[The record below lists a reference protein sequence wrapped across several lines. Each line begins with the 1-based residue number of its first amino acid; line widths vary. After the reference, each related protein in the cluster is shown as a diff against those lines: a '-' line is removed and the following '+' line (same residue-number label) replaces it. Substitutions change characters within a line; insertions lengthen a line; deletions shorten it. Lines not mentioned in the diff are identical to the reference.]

1 MEPSGPLRPR
11 ALRCCA
17 PLLAGWLL
25 GSAPAL
31 AQRTE
36 EAGSLSGADAP
47 ETTQPAPGAT
57 AAGVKPPEVLSPSQP
72 EYPDAAR
79 AEGLEARVT
88 LRLDIDREGAVTHA
102 EVTEP
107 QGHGFDEAALRA
119 AQRLRFTPAQ
129 RDGHA
134 IPVRILFHYAF
145 QLERPP
151 ALLSAAFRGV
161 IRTPEGAP
169 LAAARLELSQNGV
182 LLYSTASDPQGAFE
196 LQGLAAGTYQLSI
209 TAPGFRPLAGP
220 LQLEAGQEAL
230 ASYALEA
237 ELAVQRP
244 IEVTVQ
250 GERLP
255 NDVSYQRVAAREL
268 AHVAGNRGDALQA
281 LENLP
286 GVAHPPE
293 LSGLLIVHGTSP
305 ESTQIFVDGT
315 YVPSMYHFGG
325 LSSVV
330 PTDMLDHV
338 DFFTGN
344 FGVRYGRGTGGVVDI
359 AVRKVRP
366 DGDYHGLFQADLL
379 DARAQLEGPL
389 PGAERWSFIAGVRR
403 SHVDLWLIPLLE
415 SQDTSFQAAPVYY
428 DYQAFV
434 EHEQRDSHLRFG
446 VFGSDDRLRLTNRAS
461 AAGGQFDQANAFWNV
476 QMLHEARLAPALQE
490 RSVVSF
496 GYFLQRFSVSTLHVE
511 TRAYPIIARSEFSAQ
526 LSDQL
531 ELRFGPDLLYAPFH
545 SRFAVPQET
554 GPNTPDSGSFLLRPP
569 RIFSDGTAYVRPA
582 FYAELKAEPLPR
594 LELLPG
600 ARIDYTH
607 DTGRVDVSPRISAKY
622 ELGSAPRKTTLKGA
636 FGFFYEPPQVRQTLE
651 GYGTDDLDSVRAL
664 QSSLGVEQQLS
675 SQLSLSVQGFHLDLG
690 DLITSRPNAEGRLE
704 YQNAAAGKV
713 IGLELMLRYE
723 PDDHFFGWVSYTLSR
738 SKRRWGPGEPE
749 VLFDFDQT
757 HVLSAVGSYRLG
769 RGWELGARLRAVSG
783 NPTTPCISGLYS
795 AFENGYLCVNGPFQ
809 SVRAA
814 PFYQLDVRVEKRWR
828 VAEQAGITAYLEVIN
843 ATARENKDS
852 TVYSFDYSQ
861 HGYVSSN
868 LPLLPNLGVRFD
880 F

>member
-1 MEPSGPLRPR
+1 MKPSGRLRTWAR
-11 ALRCCA
+11 SGCV
-17 PLLAGWLL
+17 LACWLL
-25 GSAPAL
+25 GSARLL
-31 AQRTE
+31 AQPTQ
-36 EAGSLSGADAP
+36 EASGPSATVAP
-47 ETTQPAPGAT
+47 ETTQGGADLHT
-57 AAGVKPPEVLSPSQP
+57 AGVKPPELLSPSQP
-72 EYPDAAR
+72 EYPAAAR

-88 LRLDIDREGAVTHA
+88 LRLDIDREGAVTRA
-102 EVTEP
+102 ELVEP

-119 AQRLRFTPAQ
+119 AQGLRFTPAQ
-129 RDGHA
+129 RAGHA
-134 IPVRILFHYAF
+134 IPVRILFHYDF
-145 QLERPP
+145 RLEQPP
-151 ALLSAAFRGV
+151 ALVSSAFRGA
-161 IRTPEGAP
+161 IRSSKGVL
-169 LAAARLELSQNGV
+169 LAAAHIDLSQNGAP
-182 LLYSTASDPQGAFE
+182 LYSAESDSQGIFE
-196 LQGLAAGTYQLSI
+196 LQGLAAGAYQLSI
-209 TAPGFRPLAGP
+209 RAPGFRPFAG
-220 LQLEAGQEAL
+220 LLELEAGQEARG
-230 ASYALEA
+230 SYALEPEPA
-237 ELAVQRP
+237 AQGP

-255 NDVSYQRVAAREL
+255 NDITYQRMAAREL

-330 PTDMLDHV
+330 PTDMLDHA

-344 FGVRYGRGTGGVVDI
+344 YGVRYGRGTGGIVDI
-359 AVRKVRP
+359 AIRRVRP
-366 DGDYHGLFQADLL
+366 DGGYHGLFQADLL

-403 SHVDLWLIPLLE
+403 SHVDLWLIPLLD

-434 EHEQRDSHLRFG
+434 EHAQRDSHLRFG
-446 VFGSDDRLRLTNRAS
+446 VFGSDDRLRLTNRA
-461 AAGGQFDQANAFWNV
+461 AASGGQFDQANAFWNV
-476 QMLHEARLAPALQE
+476 QMLHEARLGPALQE
-490 RSVVSF
+490 RSVVSL

-511 TRAYPIIARSEFSAQ
+511 TRAHPIIVRSELSAK

-531 ELRFGPDLLYAPFH
+531 ELRLGPDLLYAPFH
-545 SRFAVPQET
+545 SKFAVPQEK

-569 RIFSDGTAYVRPA
+569 RIFSDGTAYFRPA
-582 FYAELKAEPLPR
+582 FYAELKAEPLAH

-622 ELGSAPRKTTLKGA
+622 QLGSAPRKTTLKGA

-675 SQLSLSVQGFHLDLG
+675 SQLSLSVQGFHLALG

-713 IGLELMLRYE
+713 IGAELMLRYE
-723 PDDHFFGWVSYTLSR
+723 PDEQFFGWVSYTLSR

-757 HVLSAVGSYRLG
+757 QVLAAVGSYRLG

-783 NPTTPCISGLYS
+783 NPTTPCMSGLYS
-795 AFENGYLCVNGPFQ
+795 AFENAYLCVNGPFQ
-809 SVRAA
+809 SLRAA
-814 PFYQLDVRVEKRWR
+814 PFYQLDLRLEKRWR
-828 VAEQAGITAYLEVIN
+828 VTEQAGITAYLELIN

-861 HGYVSSN
+861 QGYVSSN
-868 LPLLPNLGVRFD
+868 LPLLPNLGARFD